1 MKRDA
6 NFGMLTTFVGGT
18 LWGINGVM
26 GSFLFL
32 YKNITTNWLIPYRLV
47 FAGLLLLGY
56 LYYKQSSKIFD
67 ILKNPKD
74 LLQILLFGFIGM
86 LGTQYTY
93 FSAIQ
98 YSNAAIATVLTYF
111 GPTLVLIFMC
121 LKERRKPLKYEI
133 IAILLSSFGVFLLA
147 THGDVT
153 NLQISFKALVWGLLS
168 ALSVVIYTVQP
179 EKLLKKYGPPI
190 VVAWGMIIGGILITF
205 VTKPWNIDVIFDFT
219 AFFVFLLIVFFGT
232 IVAFIL
238 YLTGVNII
246 GPTKAS
252 IIACIE
258 PVAATICAILFLGV
272 SFGGIIMQEVAK
284 QINYKKVVII
294 SSVKTQYELPKK
306 MLLARYTHLHKLLP
320 VRAISHLEFW
330 KRFSFSEAMNKRLTL
345 YEKYIGLRSP
355 SYLDWSIDRIV
366 NWQQK
371 EPLPR
376 TIHIHGDKDPVFPI
390 QIIKNATPPCPYP
403 S

>member
-1 MKRDA
+1 MKKDA

-56 LYYKQSSKIFD
+56 LYYKQGSKIFD

-133 IAILLSSFGVFLLA
+133 VSILLSSFGVFLLA

-179 EKLLKKYGPPI
+179 EKLLKKYGPSI

-258 PVAATICAILFLGV
+258 PVAATICAILFTALVVLKKFKPVDVLVLYPTISFVMLVITYLVRTPSITLIAGFVIGYAGAGGV
-272 SFGGIIMQEVAK
+272 LQLAVSTANELFPTNKGKITSIVMIASSLANYVILEIAGYITKVSSSNGPVNIVLFNAGITLFGV
-284 QINYKKVVII
+284 
-294 SSVKTQYELPKK
+294 
-306 MLLARYTHLHKLLP
+306 LLALYVRKQFKLK
-320 VRAISHLEFW
+320 VS
-330 KRFSFSEAMNKRLTL
+330 N
-345 YEKYIGLRSP
+345 
-355 SYLDWSIDRIV
+355 V
-366 NWQQK
+366 
-371 EPLPR
+371 
-376 TIHIHGDKDPVFPI
+376 
-390 QIIKNATPPCPYP
+390 
-403 S
+403 